1 MSVVIAM
8 NLFSSLGLVPS
19 SSQHSCSYS
28 KWRYVGSIDPL
39 KNFDPLNIVG
49 NVPDNRLK
57 FIREAELMHGRTAM
71 LATVGIPVLEFLDK
85 TDSTLGINYLSS
97 LDFDHQVP
105 FWFTLLNYETLRM
118 GVGWVNPFT
127 NNGIDQNKTFK
138 LEQGYQ
144 PGNLGKYNMT
154 IISNDLLNKELSNG
168 RLAMVAFVGIIAQEL
183 AQGKQLFNM

>member
-8 NLFSSLGLVPS
+8 NLFSPLGLVPS
-19 SSQHSCSYS
+19 SSISTPSYS
-28 KWRYVGSIDPL
+28 GWRYVGSIEPL
-39 KNFDPLNIVG
+39 KNFDPLNVVE
-49 NVPDNRLK
+49 NAPDNRLK

-71 LATVGIPVLEFLDK
+71 LATVGIPFLEVLDQ

-97 LDFDHQVP
+97 LDFNHQVP

-127 NNGIDQNKTFK
+127 DDGIDPNKTFT
-138 LEQGYQ
+138 LEKNYQ

-154 IISNDLLNKELSNG
+154 SISNDLLNKELSNG
-168 RLAMVAFVGIIAQEL
+168 RLAMIAFVGIVAQEL
-183 AQGKQLFNM
+183 AQGKQLF

>member
-1 MSVVIAM
+1 MSTALAI
-8 NLFSSLGLVPS
+8 NLFSSFGLLTPPPLLPGLS
-19 SSQHSCSYS
+19 
-28 KWRYVGSIDPL
+28 WRYVGSVEPL
-39 KNFDPLNIVG
+39 KNFDPLKV
-49 NVPDNRLK
+49 VESAPENRLK

-71 LATVGIPVLEFLDK
+71 LATVAIPFLESLDQ

-97 LDFDHQVP
+97 LDAYHQLP

-127 NNGIDQNKTFK
+127 EDGIDPSKTFT

-154 IISNDLLNKELSNG
+154 GISNDLLNKELSNG
-168 RLAMVAFVGIIAQEL
+168 RLAMIAFVGIVAQEL